1 MLRSPCRRRRTRED
15 RERRRVVD
23 RPRRFLQNPRSKER
37 PVASYR
43 RIEVKPI
50 AGALGAEI
58 AGVDL
63 GNMDDEAFDEIAAAW
78 LEHLVVFFRRQTI
91 TPEQQ
96 IAFAKRFGEI
106 HHHPFMKGMDE
117 HPEILEIIKEE
128 GDTRAFGEVWHTDQM
143 FNPKPAKATILY
155 AKETPDAGGDTLFAN
170 MYLAYEALSDPM
182 KELLE
187 GVKTWNVGD
196 RQTLS
201 RNGAI
206 GPPREGRYAG
216 NEKMAAKVREPG
228 DLQTECSHPLVR
240 THPETGRKAL
250 YISNHTQTLQDFR
263 RAEARPILD
272 FLMIHAVQP
281 EFTCRFR
288 WEVGSLAIWDNRC
301 TQHRALNDYPG
312 KRRRMHRITIA
323 GDAPF

>member
-1 MLRSPCRRRRTRED
+1 M
-15 RERRRVVD
+15 
-23 RPRRFLQNPRSKER
+23 KGAI
-37 PVASYR
+37 VASYR
-43 RIEVKPI
+43 RIKVKPI

-58 AGVDL
+58 SGVDL
-63 GNMDDEAFDEIAAAW
+63 GTLDDETFKEIKAAW
-78 LEHLVVFFRRQTI
+78 FEHLVVFFRDQSV

-106 HHHPFMKGMDE
+106 HHHPFMKSMDE
-117 HPEILEIIKEE
+117 YPDILEIIKEE
-128 GDTRAFGEVWHTDQM
+128 GDTKAFGEVWHTDQM

-170 MYLAYEALSDPM
+170 MYLAYETLSEPM
-182 KELLE
+182 KALLD
-187 GVKTWNVGD
+187 GIKTWNVGD
-196 RQTLS
+196 RKKLMQ
-201 RNGAI
+201 ADKI
-206 GPPREGRYAG
+206 GVTPDGRYAG
-216 NEKMAAKVREPG
+216 NEKMSAKIRDPG
-228 DLQTECSHPLVR
+228 ELQTEAAHPLVR

-250 YISNHTQTLQDFR
+250 YISNHTQTLDGFKP
-263 RAEARPILD
+263 AEARPILD
-272 FLMIHAVQP
+272 FLAAHAVEP

>member
-1 MLRSPCRRRRTRED
+1 M
-15 RERRRVVD
+15 
-23 RPRRFLQNPRSKER
+23 
-37 PVASYR
+37 ASYR
-43 RIEVKPI
+43 RIAVKPI

-58 AGVDL
+58 TGVDL
-63 GNMDDEAFDEIAAAW
+63 SALDDEIFQEIHAAW
-78 LEHLVVFFRRQTI
+78 LDHLVVFFRGQSI

-96 IAFAKRFGEI
+96 IAFAKRFGDI
-106 HHHPFMKGMDE
+106 HHHPFMKSMEE

-155 AKETPDAGGDTLFAN
+155 AKETPDAGGDTMFAN
-170 MYLAYEALSDPM
+170 MYLAYDTLSDAM
-182 KELLE
+182 KALLAT
-187 GVKTWNVGD
+187 VKTWNVGD
-196 RQTLS
+196 RKKLAQD
-201 RNGAI
+201 GAIAI
-206 GPPREGRYAG
+206 GPRAGRYSG
-216 NEKMAAKVREPG
+216 NEKMAAKVRDPG
-228 DLQTECSHPLVR
+228 DLETECAHPLIR

-250 YISNHTQTLQDFR
+250 YLSNHTQTFDGFDL
-263 RAEARPILD
+263 AEARPILD
-272 FLMIHAVQP
+272 FLRTHAVQP

-288 WEVGSLAIWDNRC
+288 WEVDSLAIWDNRC

>member
-1 MLRSPCRRRRTRED
+1 
-15 RERRRVVD
+15 
-23 RPRRFLQNPRSKER
+23 
-37 PVASYR
+37 VASYR

-63 GNMDDEAFDEIAAAW
+63 GVLDDAAFQEIHAAW
-78 LEHLVVFFRRQTI
+78 LEHLVVFFRGQNI

-96 IAFAKRFGEI
+96 IAFAKCFGEI
-106 HHHPFMKGMDE
+106 HHHPFMQGMAE
-117 HPEILEIIKEE
+117 YPEILEIIKEE
-128 GDTRAFGEVWHTDQM
+128 SDTRAFGEVWHTDQM

-155 AKETPDAGGDTLFAN
+155 AKETPDAGGDTMFAN
-170 MYLAYEALSDPM
+170 MYLAYDTLSDAM
-182 KELLE
+182 KALLA

-196 RQTLS
+196 RKKLAQD
-201 RNGAI
+201 GAI
-206 GPPREGRYAG
+206 GPPRAGRYTG
-216 NEKMAAKVREPG
+216 NEKMAAKVRDPG
-228 DLQTECSHPLVR
+228 DLETECAHPLIR
-240 THPETGRKAL
+240 THPKTGRKAL
-250 YISNHTQTLQDFR
+250 YLSNHTQTLDGFHQ
-263 RAEARPILD
+263 AEARPILD
-272 FLMIHAVQP
+272 FLRAHAVQP

-288 WEVGSLAIWDNRC
+288 WEVGSMAIWDNRC

>member
-1 MLRSPCRRRRTRED
+1 MLRSPCRRR
-15 RERRRVVD
+15 RRRVVD

-63 GNMDDEAFDEIAAAW
+63 GNMDDGAFEEIAAAW

-106 HHHPFMKGMDE
+106 HLHPFMKGMDE

-206 GPPREGRYAG
+206 GPPREGRYPAT
-216 NEKMAAKVREPG
+216 K
-228 DLQTECSHPLVR
+228 
-240 THPETGRKAL
+240 
-250 YISNHTQTLQDFR
+250 
-263 RAEARPILD
+263 
-272 FLMIHAVQP
+272 
-281 EFTCRFR
+281 R
-288 WEVGSLAIWDNRC
+288 WPPRSAS
-301 TQHRALNDYPG
+301 
-312 KRRRMHRITIA
+312 
-323 GDAPF
+323 

>member
-1 MLRSPCRRRRTRED
+1 
-15 RERRRVVD
+15 
-23 RPRRFLQNPRSKER
+23 
-37 PVASYR
+37 VASYR
-43 RIEVKPI
+43 HIEVKPI

-63 GNMDDEAFDEIAAAW
+63 GHLDDETFNEIEAAW
-78 LEHLVVFFRRQTI
+78 LQHLVVFFRSQAI

-106 HHHPFMKGMDE
+106 HYHPFMKGMDE
-117 HPEILEIIKEE
+117 YPEILEIIKEE

-155 AKETPDAGGDTLFAN
+155 AKETPDAGGDTMFAN
-170 MYLAYEALSDPM
+170 MYLAYETLSDPM
-182 KELLE
+182 KEML
-187 GVKTWNVGD
+187 KSIRTWNVGD
-196 RQTLS
+196 RKRLGRKNEMAS
-201 RNGAI
+201 RD
-206 GPPREGRYAG
+206 GRYVG
-216 NEKMAAKVREPG
+216 NEKMAAKVRDPG
-228 DLQTECSHPLVR
+228 DVETEAAHPLVR

-250 YISNHTQTLQDFR
+250 YISNHTQTLDGFKSG
-263 RAEARPILD
+263 EARPILD
-272 FLMIHAVQP
+272 FLAAHAVEP

-323 GDAPF
+323 GDTPF

>member
-1 MLRSPCRRRRTRED
+1 ME
-15 RERRRVVD
+15 
-23 RPRRFLQNPRSKER
+23 Q
-37 PVASYR
+37 AMAAYR
-43 RIEVKPI
+43 RIEVRPI

-58 AGVDL
+58 GKVNLATL
-63 GNMDDEAFDEIAAAW
+63 DDATFKEIKAAW
-78 LEHLVVFFRRQTI
+78 LEHLVVFFRDQNI

-117 HPEILEIIKEE
+117 YPDILEIIKEE
-128 GDTRAFGEVWHTDQM
+128 GDTKAFGEVWHTDQM

-155 AKETPDAGGDTLFAN
+155 AKETPDAAGDTLFAN
-170 MYLAYEALSDPM
+170 MYLAYETLSEPM
-182 KELLE
+182 KALLS

-196 RQTLS
+196 RKKLS
-201 RNGAI
+201 QGDKMGFTRD
-206 GPPREGRYAG
+206 GRYAG
-216 NEKMAAKVREPG
+216 NQKMAAKVRDPG
-228 DLQTECSHPLVR
+228 DLQTEAAHPLVR

-250 YISNHTQTLQDFR
+250 YISNHTQTLDGFR
-263 RAEARPILD
+263 DAEARPIID
-272 FLMIHAVQP
+272 FLRTHAVEP